1 MLIVDCCLNI
11 GHFSVKF
18 KKEHSGEHYP
28 LENLKYQTAEPPT
41 GNANIAECKWTE
53 ENDLRDLM
61 EKWMF
66 TPS

>member
-1 MLIVDCCLNI
+1 
-11 GHFSVKF
+11 VKF

-53 ENDLRDLM
+53 ENDLRDLT